1 MSTWH
6 HSVEHKPEN
15 GPVGFESLGGGAPN
29 PAVAEVEDPN
39 DGFASVADLPNPNKS
54 KGI

>member
-1 MSTWH
+1 MSAWH

-15 GPVGFESLGGGAPN
+15 GPVGFESLGGAPN